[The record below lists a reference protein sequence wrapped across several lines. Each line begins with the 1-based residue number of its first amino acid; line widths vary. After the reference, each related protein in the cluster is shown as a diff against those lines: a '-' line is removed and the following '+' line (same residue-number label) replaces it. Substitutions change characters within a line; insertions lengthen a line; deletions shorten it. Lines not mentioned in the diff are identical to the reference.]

1 MLNDSSVKETRRT
14 LKRYK
19 NHMRLILDNNIKKG
33 LDEMIRILDVLQLA
47 VTVCG
52 D

>member
-1 MLNDSSVKETRRT
+1 
-14 LKRYK
+14 
-19 NHMRLILDNNIKKG
+19 MRLILDNNIKKG